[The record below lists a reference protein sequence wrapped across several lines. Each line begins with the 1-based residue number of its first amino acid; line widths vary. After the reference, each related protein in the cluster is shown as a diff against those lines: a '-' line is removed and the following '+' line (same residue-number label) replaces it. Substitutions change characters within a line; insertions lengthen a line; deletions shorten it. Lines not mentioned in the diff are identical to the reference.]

1 MTFKLKKSVSAIV
14 LAISLITPF
23 TAFAEKETVLEEKV
37 YSDEYR
43 VFDLVADYATQLY
56 IDDSITKEELLK
68 DGLSKMLEE
77 NPELLLPLLKTMISS
92 LDQYSE
98 YFTASEY
105 ESFINNLNRSF
116 YGIGVM
122 IQKNS
127 EYVEITGFTKDSNS
141 EKAGMKIGD
150 KIALVNDVDM
160 FGKSLDEVRA
170 NVMGE
175 LGTNV
180 KVTVLRDDKL
190 LEFVITRAM
199 VNETTVECS
208 KIDENIAYISISDM
222 AYNTVEE
229 FKNALALVDEWGIK
243 NIVLDL
249 RDNGGGYLISAV
261 EIAKMIVPKG
271 LIVDT
276 VYRDGIGN
284 ESFYSELNEKKYN
297 FNILVNEYTAS
308 AAEVLASAMQES
320 GAAKLIGKETYGKAV
335 IQQTYKLVNKSMI
348 KLTVGEYKTRNGN
361 LINEVGI
368 KPDFKVSNIANY
380 IDTTKYTSFDYKTGV
395 KLGDTHKN
403 VKAAKERFK
412 LFGVYSGEADEVF
425 DEQLRYAVI
434 DFQTKCEL
442 PITGELDRITQVQLE
457 NRFAK
462 IEVLEDKQ
470 FEYAVGL
477 FNGTVK

>member
-1 MTFKLKKSVSAIV
+1 MIFKLKKIISAGLLV
-14 LAISLITPF
+14 AGLMTQF
-23 TAFAEKETVLEEKV
+23 TAFATEIPASEEKI
-37 YSDEYR
+37 YSEEYR
-43 VFDLVADYATQLY
+43 VLELVADYATQLY
-56 IDDSITKEELLK
+56 IDDRITQGELVK
-68 DGLSKMLEE
+68 DGISKMLEE
-77 NPELLLPLLKTMISS
+77 NPELLLPLLKTMIST
-92 LDQYSE
+92 LDPYSE
-98 YFTASEY
+98 YFTLEEY
-105 ESFINNLNRSF
+105 AGFINGVNKSF

-127 EYVEITGFTKDSNS
+127 EYVEITGFTKESNS

-160 FGKSLDEVRA
+160 YGKSLDEVRA

-175 LGTNV
+175 LDTKV

-190 LEFVITRAM
+190 LDFIITRAM

-208 KIDENIAYISISDM
+208 KIDENVAYISISDM
-222 AYNTVEE
+222 AQNTVEE

-249 RDNGGGYLISAV
+249 RDNGGGYLTSAV
-261 EIAKMIVPKG
+261 EIARMIVPEG

-284 ESFYSELNEKKYN
+284 ESFYSELKEKKYN
-297 FNILVNEYTAS
+297 FNILVNDYTAS

-320 GAAKLIGKETYGKAV
+320 GAAKLIGSETYGKAA
-335 IQQTYKLVNKSMI
+335 IQQIYKLVNKSVL

-361 LINEVGI
+361 DIHEVGI
-368 KPDFKVSNIANY
+368 KPDFKVSNVANY
-380 IDTTKYTSFDYKTGV
+380 IDTSKYTKFDYKTHIKPGM
-395 KLGDTHKN
+395 THQN

-425 DEQLRYAVI
+425 DEQLRYAVA

-442 PITGELDRITQVQLE
+442 PVTGELDRITQVQLE

-477 FNGTVK
+477 FNGTVE